1 VFVGVGLCVVGVCVL
16 LGVGLYGRLL
26 VCVGMCCCK
35 LVYVGVLL
43 KAKKYYKMKRAE
55 NML

>member
-26 VCVGMCCCK
+26 VCVGMCCC
-35 LVYVGVLL
+35 
-43 KAKKYYKMKRAE
+43 M
-55 NML
+55 